1 MGFSVLRCFEYVAEC
16 DICGV
21 MDVMHTGDRPKVNG
35 QTIHVHDTQS
45 AIKGFQFHKTKN
57 GFICDDCYKKI
68 KGRKPEI

>member
-21 MDVMHTGDRPKVNG
+21 MDVMHTGDEPTVNG
-35 QTIHVHDTQS
+35 QTIHVHDTPS

-57 GFICDDCYKKI
+57 GFVCDDCYKKI
-68 KGRKPEI
+68 KGIKP